1 MKKYARGSNKMVMFA
16 LLAVLLISLGYLS
29 MQGKEGMAGGVAP
42 RPKPATKPIR
52 ETPPTLPMPPMP
64 PIS

>member
-1 MKKYARGSNKMVMFA
+1 MVMFA